1 VISLDRKEG
10 ITAKRS
16 SIFSLGA
23 VLKELGSDQVGGTFY
38 DEHFETPFVKQSMA
52 YYRVSYLFSNAY
64 FCTFLLYYF
73 LFINKLSRSRMPSFH
88 RKEM

>member
-1 VISLDRKEG
+1 MISLDRNG
-10 ITAKRS
+10 VITAKRS

-23 VLKELGSDQVGGTFY
+23 VLKDLGSEKAGGTFY

-52 YYRVSYLFSNAY
+52 YYRVSYLFSNRY
-64 FCTFLLYYF
+64 FCPFLLYSF

-88 RKEM
+88 SRE